1 MTAITLPLKKI
12 PGQDSIIQTFFGGRK
27 IIPQTVLLLSIAFNL
42 YIYSQLGQ
50 GPLRYYNL
58 IGLLP
63 YFWGFISIIYYVR
76 ESSRIM
82 ETILEADLDEAEK
95 IVKESGVKFRKILVS
110 TCFSSI
116 IMMAVFSYLLIAYGM
131 LPLFIIGVSSIT
143 SVGIAVASIIS
154 RYELRTL
161 LTYTF
166 MALAFKVA
174 SVFLAL
180 RGQGMLNVIFPVV
193 SIIFVYS
200 CIRQVERYDLRSFF
214 ERVIN

>member
-12 PGQDSIIQTFFGGRK
+12 PGQGRIIQTFFGGRD
-27 IIPQTVLLLSIAFNL
+27 IMPPTILLISTSFNL
-42 YIYSQLGQ
+42 YTYVRLSQGIL
-50 GPLRYYNL
+50 LYHNL

-63 YFWGFISIIYYVR
+63 YFLGIISIIYYVR

-82 ETILEADLDEAEK
+82 EIILDTDLDKAER
-95 IVKESGVKFRKILVS
+95 IVEESRVKFRKILVS
-110 TCFSSI
+110 NCFSSI
-116 IMMAVFSYLLIAYGM
+116 IMMAVFSYLLLAYGM

-154 RYELRTL
+154 RYELRAL

-166 MALAFKVA
+166 MVFA
-174 SVFLAL
+174 SEAASLFLAL
-180 RGQGMLNVIFPVV
+180 RGQGALTILFPII
-193 SIIFVYS
+193 SISFVCS
-200 CIRQVERYDLRSFF
+200 CLRQVEKYDLRSFF